1 VIITFSADHS
11 ALLGLVLFTIFAATN
26 GVLVAMG
33 GALATH
39 VPRIRALS
47 IGYGLIGIMSAVIAA
62 IVLAVSPS
70 PAIGTLVALVCAYAG
85 SSGCLELY
93 SGVRAF
99 RASDTTSEASG
110 RDWIFMGAITA
121 ALSITV
127 LFVPLNLRVP
137 ITGQQGVEGFLT
149 APVVVVGLFGAY
161 CAVIAVYLVI
171 AGLSLKWAS
180 TTSAAMAAERVR

>member
-1 VIITFSADHS
+1 
-11 ALLGLVLFTIFAATN
+11 
-26 GVLVAMG
+26 
-33 GALATH
+33 
-39 VPRIRALS
+39 
-47 IGYGLIGIMSAVIAA
+47 
-62 IVLAVSPS
+62 
-70 PAIGTLVALVCAYAG
+70 
-85 SSGCLELY
+85 
-93 SGVRAF
+93 
-99 RASDTTSEASG
+99 
-110 RDWIFMGAITA
+110 MGAITA